1 MLEKQLNKIKGM
13 FQEKN
18 SKRKIENLVVFVI
31 ILIVTIIIINLIFK
45 DGNKEKDNTS
55 EIQNNENVKLA
66 TSKEDDTYNLEAK
79 LEEIL
84 KKINGVGNVKVLLT
98 YSETSKTVAMYN
110 EDSTKND
117 TEEADKQGGNR
128 KVSQT
133 STKKEVIYQEVNGQ
147 KIPVTQNI
155 INPKIEGAII
165 TAVGAQNTQ
174 VKENIIQAVEAA
186 TRSCNTQNSS
196 I

>member
-1 MLEKQLNKIKGM
+1 M
-13 FQEKN
+13 
-18 SKRKIENLVVFVI
+18 FVI
-31 ILIVTIIIINLIFK
+31 ILIVNIIIINLIFK

-174 VKENIIQAVEAA
+174 VKENIIQAVEAVTGVA
-186 TRSCNTQNSS
+186 THKIQVFQMSKE
-196 I
+196 

>member
-1 MLEKQLNKIKGM
+1 MLEKQLNRIKEI
-13 FQEKN
+13 FKEKN

-84 KKINGVGNVKVLLT
+84 KKINRVGNVKVLLT

-174 VKENIIQAVEAA
+174 VKENIIRAVEAA
-186 TRSCNTQNSS
+186 TRSCNA
-196 I
+196 

>member
-1 MLEKQLNKIKGM
+1 MLEKQLNRIKEI
-13 FQEKN
+13 FKEKN

-174 VKENIIQAVEAA
+174 VKENIIRAVEAA
-186 TRSCNTQNSS
+186 TRSCNA
-196 I
+196 

>member
-1 MLEKQLNKIKGM
+1 MLEKQLNRIKEI
-13 FQEKN
+13 FKEKN

-186 TRSCNTQNSS
+186 TRSCNS
-196 I
+196 

>member
-1 MLEKQLNKIKGM
+1 MLEKQLNRIKEI
-13 FQEKN
+13 FKEKN

-110 EDSTKND
+110 EYSTKND

-186 TRSCNTQNSS
+186 TRSCNA
-196 I
+196 

>member
-45 DGNKEKDNTS
+45 DEKKENDNTS

-117 TEEADKQGGNR
+117 TEETDKQGGNR
-128 KVSQT
+128 KVSET

>member
-1 MLEKQLNKIKGM
+1 MLEKQLNRIKEI
-13 FQEKN
+13 FKEKN

-165 TAVGAQNTQ
+165 TAVGA
-174 VKENIIQAVEAA
+174 
-186 TRSCNTQNSS
+186 
-196 I
+196 